1 MALHGSCCCGRSA
14 VGAHQTI
21 ANWQI
26 HGVLVRWN
34 ELVSG
39 GDNLHARL
47 RLLNNVVRLGK
58 FAALGL
64 LG

>member
-1 MALHGSCCCGRSA
+1 MALHGICCGRSA

-47 RLLNNVVRLGK
+47 RLLNIVRLGK